1 MDSHPLNLAPLP
13 TSAPNEAR
21 NAPPGS
27 RVLIAEDDQLQLR
40 AYTRALRAVGFE
52 VDRADNGETAVSLLL
67 SNAYD
72 AVVSDITLPTID
84 GVGVLQAAHRKDPDL
99 PVVLITGT
107 PRIDTAVAAVE
118 YSAFRYLLKPMVTTQ
133 LQETMVYAAQMHR
146 VATLRRMAIASA
158 GEAWSPAEDRT
169 GLEEVFHRALDMMW
183 IAFQPVVSWKRRR
196 VFAYEALLRTS
207 EPGMGNPIVL
217 ISAAEKLGRV
227 TDLGRHVRDQVAKH
241 MPSAP
246 SEFVFVNLHS
256 HDLLDEHLYSPTS
269 LLTQHAERVV
279 LEITERASLAQVTD
293 IEKRISILRNLGFR
307 IALDD
312 LGAGYSGLSSFATLQ
327 PEVVK
332 YDMSLVRSVESSPTR
347 RKVIS
352 SMTSLFADMNMLVV
366 AEGVETPA
374 ERDTLIEIGV
384 DLLQGY
390 LFAKPAKGFVQ
401 PPASAF

>member
-1 MDSHPLNLAPLP
+1 
-13 TSAPNEAR
+13 
-21 NAPPGS
+21 
-27 RVLIAEDDQLQLR
+27 
-40 AYTRALRAVGFE
+40 
-52 VDRADNGETAVSLLL
+52 
-67 SNAYD
+67 
-72 AVVSDITLPTID
+72 
-84 GVGVLQAAHRKDPDL
+84 
-99 PVVLITGT
+99 
-107 PRIDTAVAAVE
+107 
-118 YSAFRYLLKPMVTTQ
+118 
-133 LQETMVYAAQMHR
+133 
-146 VATLRRMAIASA
+146 
-158 GEAWSPAEDRT
+158 
-169 GLEEVFHRALDMMW
+169 MW

-196 VFAYEALLRTS
+196 VFAYEALLRTT
-207 EPGMGNPIVL
+207 EPSMGNPIVL
-217 ISAAEKLGRV
+217 IGTAEKLGRV
-227 TDLGRHVRDQVAKH
+227 TDLGRRVRDRVAEH

-256 HDLLDEHLYSPTS
+256 HDLLDEHLYSPNS
-269 LLTQHAERVV
+269 RLTQYAERVV

-390 LFAKPAKGFVQ
+390 LFAKPSKGFAQ